1 MEWYVRTT
9 EMSQG
14 ALGVYQKTRASILGA
29 SVSSRICLFWVQRQ
43 LIITCL
49 IHSLLPE
56 PERAGKEVCHTHVS
70 VSRHIGRDADGCLSL
85 LTVHSPY
92 NREYYVTVPL
102 YYTTWVQGFE
112 IRRIKSLFSFH
123 KHVPPFIF
131 PVPCCHRLKLSPDC
145 HRVNLKRNT
154 LRLEMWGTGS

>member
-1 MEWYVRTT
+1 MVCKNNRNVSGCFGSLPKDQGICIGCLSILQD
-9 EMSQG
+9 MSVLSAEAADNHLPYPQP
-14 ALGVYQKTRASILGA
+14 LTRARES
-29 SVSSRICLFWVQRQ
+29 W
-43 LIITCL
+43 
-49 IHSLLPE
+49 
-56 PERAGKEVCHTHVS
+56 ERESCHTHVS

-85 LTVHSPY
+85 LTVHSLY

-102 YYTTWVQGFE
+102 CYTTWVQGFE

-145 HRVNLKRNT
+145 HRVNLKWTT